1 MLSRDSQSTQLQNSP
16 LPSKQ
21 VGGHCSIGMRR
32 IYSSKTIET
41 HSGLSANNLVYMCLH
56 IPTNQL
62 LIHQDIGLLLH
73 PVGHF
78 SPPRSLFL
86 ALTLIFAEPQLPEQW
101 PVLPFVSPISLPTIE
116 ICNACGLITSQET
129 EQALLVF
136 FLQNIE
142 KVGFRACSGARPLP

>member
-1 MLSRDSQSTQLQNSP
+1 MHNQGKKRHQYIFHQNMLSRDSQSTQLQNSP

-32 IYSSKTIET
+32 IYSGKTIET

-73 PVGHF
+73 QVGHF

-86 ALTLIFAEPQLPEQW
+86 ALTLIFAAA
-101 PVLPFVSPISLPTIE
+101 VARTMARAPFCQPHIAADHRDMQRLWINYFTG
-116 ICNACGLITSQET
+116 NRTSAAE
-129 EQALLVF
+129 F
-136 FLQNIE
+136 FF
-142 KVGFRACSGARPLP
+142 KKH

>member
-1 MLSRDSQSTQLQNSP
+1 MHNQGKKRHQYIFPQDMLSRDSQSTQLQNSP

-56 IPTNQL
+56 IPTNQPTNQL

-86 ALTLIFAEPQLPEQW
+86 ALTLIFAAAVARTMAGAPLLSAPYRCRPSRYAT
-101 PVLPFVSPISLPTIE
+101 PVD
-116 ICNACGLITSQET
+116 
-129 EQALLVF
+129 
-136 FLQNIE
+136 
-142 KVGFRACSGARPLP
+142 

>member
-1 MLSRDSQSTQLQNSP
+1 
-16 LPSKQ
+16 
-21 VGGHCSIGMRR
+21 MRR
-32 IYSSKTIET
+32 IYSGKTIET

-73 PVGHF
+73 QVGHF

-86 ALTLIFAEPQLPEQW
+86 ALTLIFAAAVARTM

-129 EQALLVF
+129 EQALLSF
-136 FLQNIE
+136 FFKNIE
-142 KVGFRACSGARPLP
+142 QIGFRACSGARPLP